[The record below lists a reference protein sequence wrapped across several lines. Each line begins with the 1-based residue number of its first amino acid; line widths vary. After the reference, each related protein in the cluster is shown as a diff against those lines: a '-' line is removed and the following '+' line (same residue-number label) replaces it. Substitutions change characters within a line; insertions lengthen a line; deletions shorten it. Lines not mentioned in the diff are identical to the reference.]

1 MIYALPAIRALGGG
15 ALYLSE
21 AHPGREP
28 LTAARR
34 DVLLLLLERID
45 YLEAVR
51 VHQGESVD
59 VDFTGFRKHLRPGE
73 VNLAQAQLAGCGLPL
88 DLADEA
94 WIDRTIFRAGGAS
107 FAVVIHRSERYRNPL
122 FPWKT
127 VVEKFGRRASFVGLT
142 REYLDFVSQHG
153 SGFFRPTKNLLE
165 MAELIAEELNEDLGF
180 IDEALDRLSNS
191 SGNGRV
197 AKNPADEFLVSF
209 LVAARGA
216 LVNQS
221 DAISPVQKAASQIA
235 AQRSTS
241 SYDDLMPNLS
251 KATSGTPR
259 PKETK

>member
-1 MIYALPAIRALGGG
+1 MKTFLHGGDFGDLIYALPAIRALGGG

-34 DVLLLLLERID
+34 DVLLPLLERID
-45 YLEAVR
+45 YLAAVH
-51 VHQGESVD
+51 VHQGEPVD

-94 WIDRTIFRAGGAS
+94 WIDRTVFRAGGAS

-142 REYLDFVSQHG
+142 REYLDFVCLTRIQQ
-153 SGFFRPTKNLLE
+153 
-165 MAELIAEELNEDLGF
+165 
-180 IDEALDRLSNS
+180 LDRAI
-191 SGNGRV
+191 G
-197 AKNPADEFLVSF
+197 DDFL
-209 LVAARGA
+209 
-216 LVNQS
+216 
-221 DAISPVQKAASQIA
+221 
-235 AQRSTS
+235 
-241 SYDDLMPNLS
+241 DDLDYLLQQAEQIRVLVTNL
-251 KATSGTPR
+251 TLQGGNMDFNPE
-259 PKETK
+259 PVLEGVE